1 MKSGI
6 YKIVN
11 KNNGRL
17 YIGSA
22 KNVQVRCGLHRSALR
37 GGRHPNRY
45 LQAAWAKYGEA
56 SFAFEQIE
64 QCPVGC
70 LLQREQFWIDE
81 HGFDELYNLRP
92 QAASQL
98 GIKWSPETLAK
109 MKAAAQRRAQ
119 SPEWRKKISEAQ
131 KGRVPAYFIN
141 GKPPPVT
148 DETRKRMSLAH
159 KTRPPQSPETRAR
172 RAETLKR
179 VWDEQKR
186 LGVGKFSPEA
196 LARTSASNKAAWDNG
211 TRKDNHRKLSQ

>member
-37 GGRHPNRY
+37 ASRHHNRH

-56 SFAFEQIE
+56 SFAFELIE
-64 QCPVGC
+64 QCSVGC
-70 LLQREQFWIDE
+70 LLQREQFWIDKY
-81 HGFDELYNLRP
+81 GLAALYNLRP
-92 QAASQL
+92 KAASQL

-109 MKAAAQRRAQ
+109 MKAAAQRRAE
-119 SPEWRKKISEAQ
+119 SPEWRKKISEAH
-131 KGRVPAYFIN
+131 KGKCPAWYVN

-148 DETRKRMSLAH
+148 DETRARMSLAH
-159 KTRPPQSPETRAR
+159 KTRPPQTPETRAR

-179 VWDEQKR
+179 VWQEQKR
-186 LGVGKFSPEA
+186 LGIGKFAPEA
-196 LARTSASNKAAWDNG
+196 IARMAASNKAAWDNG
-211 TRKDNHRKLSQ
+211 TRKDHHRKISR